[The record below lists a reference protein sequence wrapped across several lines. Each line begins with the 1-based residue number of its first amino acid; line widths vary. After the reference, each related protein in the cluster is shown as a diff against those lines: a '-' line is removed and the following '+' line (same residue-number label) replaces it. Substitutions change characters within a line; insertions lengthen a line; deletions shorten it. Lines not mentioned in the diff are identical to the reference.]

1 MSDGFN
7 PWELLMRLD
16 EPEQRPLLFGFGGLL
31 LALLGA
37 YLAGPGP
44 WNAGLTVL
52 VVVGAPLLALSLGA
66 PAGLLLLLVA
76 TAGGWISFDASGS
89 YAPFALPGLLLR
101 ELAYFATPP
110 LAVHLLL
117 DAEHRDRLKLGLLH
131 IYAPMVAIWAGVGAN
146 IVWRL
151 RQGLEPVGAEARQA
165 SLIYGMCCLVFVLL
179 ALVARW
185 RGVSDERP
193 QQPPAASA
201 LALEET
207 GRFGM
212 AARAY
217 EREAQFEK
225 GAEMARRAGDWGR
238 AAELL
243 RRSGDMFGAGEM
255 FFRAQMWNDA
265 LEAYERAR
273 AWPEAA
279 RLCLQQG
286 LTDQAVSLF
295 EKAGDPLGALQALQS
310 AGRQPTPE
318 QFLRA
323 GAYAPA
329 AAALEA
335 RGEWGRAAEIYE
347 SNLRDVES
355 ALRMYLQ
362 AGSWL
367 AAGRLLESRGRLE
380 EAAQAYL
387 ALPAGALDAAR
398 IYGALGKPEQAA
410 ELLAKLPPG
419 TLEKLEDEGTLT
431 LAAKVLAGAGRHEEA
446 IRILQS
452 LKRRGGV
459 SGSLHLLLGRSLLA
473 KGLPDLAEEELRV
486 ATSLPLEP
494 AQELEASYLLGCV
507 LETNGQKS
515 EALAT
520 FHAILQKDFAY
531 ADVEQRYRR
540 LKAAAVGEGPGSG
553 NIVL

>member
-1 MSDGFN
+1 MSEDFN
-7 PWELLMRLD
+7 PWELLMHLD
-16 EPEQRPLLFGFGGLL
+16 EPEQRPLLFGFGALL

-44 WNAGLTVL
+44 WNAGLTML
-52 VVVGAPLLALSLGA
+52 VVVGTPLMALRLGGH
-66 PAGLLLLLVA
+66 AGLLLLLVA
-76 TAGGWISFDASGS
+76 TAGGWVVFDASGS
-89 YAPFALPGLLLR
+89 YPPFALPGLLLR

-117 DAEHRDRLKLGLLH
+117 GPEQRDRLRLGLLH
-131 IYAPMVAIWAGVGAN
+131 VYAPMVAIWAGVGAN
-146 IVWRL
+146 IVWRV
-151 RQGLEPVGAEARQA
+151 RDGLEPIGPEARQA
-165 SLIYGMCCLVFVLL
+165 SLIYGVCCLVFVLL
-179 ALVARW
+179 ALVARS
-185 RGVSDERP
+185 RGVPEERP
-193 QQPPAASA
+193 QQAPAARA
-201 LALEET
+201 AALEET

-217 EREAQFEK
+217 ERESQFEK

-238 AAELL
+238 AGELL

-255 FFRAQMWNDA
+255 FFRAQMWNEA

-279 RLCLQQG
+279 RLCQQQG
-286 LTDQAVSLF
+286 LTEQAVAFF
-295 EKAGDPLGALQALQS
+295 EKAGDHQGVLKALES

-318 QFLRA
+318 QLLRA

-347 SNLRDVES
+347 SNLKDVES
-355 ALRMYLQ
+355 ALRMHLQ

-380 EAAQAYL
+380 EAVQAYL
-387 ALPAGALDAAR
+387 ALPDGVLDAAR
-398 IYGALGKPEQAA
+398 VYAALGKPEQAA

-419 TLEKLEDEGTLT
+419 TLEKLDDEGTLT
-431 LAAKVLAGAGRHEEA
+431 LAARVLAGAGRHEEA

-452 LKRRGGV
+452 LKRKGGV
-459 SGSLHLLLGRSLLA
+459 SGPLHLLLGRSLLA

-486 ATSLPLEP
+486 ATSMPLEP
-494 AQELEASYLLGCV
+494 TQELEASYLLGCV

-540 LKAAAVGEGPGSG
+540 LKAG
-553 NIVL
+553 